1 MWELRPRKIVLMMTM
16 EPSLEALVETG
27 ILPGS
32 IFHTGGF
39 EVSKELATLCCI
51 REKSYVLD
59 VACGTG
65 ETACFLAETFGCR
78 MVGIDASDLQIKRAQ
93 RKKPEAICR

>member
-1 MWELRPRKIVLMMTM
+1 MTTT

-32 IFHTGGF
+32 IFHPGGL
-39 EVSKELATLCCI
+39 EISKDLAALCCI
-51 REKSYVLD
+51 GQKGYVLD

-78 MVGIDASDLQIKRAQ
+78 IVGIVRATSKSSEP
-93 RKKPEAICR
+93 RKKRPDAICR